1 MRVVID
7 SNVLARATPGK
18 TSAAREVLL
27 LVTQAPHLL
36 ITAAPLLAELTRVLQ
51 YPRVRALHGLDDA
64 GIQAFL
70 QSVQMG
76 AMAVNPASPPPIQT
90 QDPDDDLV
98 IATAVAGRAEV
109 ICTWDQHLLEPSV
122 QAACAALGIRVLKDI
137 DLLRELRAQA
147 ASQPGAP

>member
-36 ITAAPLLAELTRVLQ
+36 VTAAPLLVELARILQ

-64 GIQAFL
+64 GIQAFV
-70 QSVQMG
+70 QSVQAG
-76 AMAVNPASPPPIQT
+76 SLVVSPATPPPIRT
-90 QDPDDDLV
+90 QDPDDDTV
-98 IATAVAGRAEV
+98 IATAVAGLAEV
-109 ICTWDQHLLEPSV
+109 ICTWDRHLLDPSI
-122 QAACAALGIRVLKDI
+122 QAACATLGIRVLKDV
-137 DLLRELRAQA
+137 DLLRELRGQGA
-147 ASQPGAP
+147 AQPGTP